1 MKGSKIIKLF
11 NDTVIKQDPSLMDK
25 VQVMAAKAQMEI
37 YDIHSRAIACH
48 CECMGMDI
56 ENGFAISEGRKKPPF
71 GQQEFNSILIKWG
84 LINEGN
90 NPII

>member
-11 NDTVIKQDPSLMDK
+11 NDTVIKQDPSLMAK

-37 YDIHSRAIACH
+37 YDIHARATGCH
-48 CECMGMDI
+48 CECMGMNAD
-56 ENGFAISEGRKKPPF
+56 NMNAMMLGKPIAYDNKVYD
-71 GQQEFNSILIKWG
+71 EVMRKWG
-84 LINEGN
+84 MVDEGN